1 MNRYNLLS
9 LIALAAFVIALPIYA
24 GNEARRMDFAQQSY
38 RQQVVQSGAELY
50 TKHCRLCH
58 GDRGE
63 GVAAMPPLNN
73 PALAEINPDLLFR
86 TIARAAHGSE
96 MAAWHIDEGGMLNDL
111 QLKEL
116 VDFIRFADWELA
128 GALAQA
134 DGPLER
140 LPTAYETGNA
150 FLEVAPHEC
159 VSCHEDPPIHEGLFG
174 LECERC
180 HNTIAWTPAY
190 LTRHTFFLDHGG
202 QQGELACETCHVE
215 TYQTN
220 TCYSCHDH
228 TPEQMEDVHLA
239 ENIADYENCQECHP
253 TGVAGE
259 AARLREAQ
267 ILGAAGVEVDASL
280 ARSLIGSNF
289 PVQPLLDGGR

>member
-24 GNEARRMDFAQQSY
+24 AKESGRMQTAQGDYRR
-38 RQQVVQSGAELY
+38 QVVETGAELY
-50 TKHCRLCH
+50 TQHCRLCH
-58 GDRGE
+58 GDVGE
-63 GVAAMPPLNN
+63 GVAAMPPVNN
-73 PALAEINPDLLFR
+73 PALAEINPDMLFR

-111 QLKEL
+111 QIKEL

-134 DGPLER
+134 AGPLER
-140 LPTAYETGNA
+140 MPTAYETGNA
-150 FLEVAPHEC
+150 FLEVAPHDC

-174 LECERC
+174 VECERC

-190 LTRHTFFLDHGG
+190 LTRHTFFLDHGAES
-202 QQGELACETCHVE
+202 ELACETCHTE
-215 TYQTN
+215 TYQTH
-220 TCYSCHDH
+220 TCYGCHDH
-228 TPEQMEDVHLA
+228 TPEQMEEVHLA
-239 ENIADYENCQECHP
+239 ENITDYENCQECHP

-259 AARLREAQ
+259 AERLREEQ
-267 ILGAAGVEVDASL
+267 ILGAVGLEVGPTL
-280 ARSLIGSNF
+280 ARTLAGSNF
-289 PVQPLLDGGR
+289 PVELLLDGGR

>member
-1 MNRYNLLS
+1 MNRYNFLS

-24 GNEARRMDFAQQSY
+24 AQETGRMQTSQQTY
-38 RQQVVQSGAELY
+38 RQQVVESGAELY
-50 TKHCRLCH
+50 THHCRLCH
-58 GDRGE
+58 GDVGE

-111 QLKEL
+111 QIKEL

-134 DGPLER
+134 AGPLDR
-140 LPTAYETGNA
+140 MPTAFETGDA
-150 FLEVAPHEC
+150 YLEVAPHDC
-159 VSCHEDPPIHEGLFG
+159 VSCHEDPPVHEGLFG

-190 LTRHTFFLDHGG
+190 LTRHTFFLDHGT
-202 QQGELACETCHVE
+202 QGELACETCHTE
-215 TYQTN
+215 TYQTH
-220 TCYSCHDH
+220 TCYGCHDH
-228 TPEQMEDVHLA
+228 TPEQMEEVHLA
-239 ENIADYENCQECHP
+239 ENITDYENCQECHP
-253 TGVAGE
+253 TGAAGE
-259 AARLREAQ
+259 AERLREEQ
-267 ILGAAGVEVDASL
+267 ILDAVGVQVGPTL
-280 ARSLIGSNF
+280 ARALAGSNF
-289 PVQPLLDGGR
+289 PVELLLDGGR